1 MKTEHILVMRFSAIG
16 DVAMVVPVVA
26 SLAKQYPHV
35 RITVLSR
42 PFARPFFDHLAPNVG
57 FMAADM
63 KSEYHGVR
71 GLNALY
77 RRLTAKQF
85 TAVADLH
92 NVLRSGYLRMRF
104 NLGRYKVAHINKHRK
119 GKRMLVRTQ
128 DKVMRQQ
135 PTAIENYMEVL
146 EVLGYPVTLDFH
158 SIFEHEGPDLTMLP
172 DDLQADKGGPWIG
185 IAPFAAHEGK
195 VYPTDLME
203 QVVAMLCERHPDG
216 RLLLFGGGS
225 DEMAVFDAWEAKYAQ
240 CMNAS
245 KRLDGFR
252 QELTLMSRLDVM
264 LSMDSANMH
273 LATLTATP
281 VVSIFGATHPY
292 AGFLGYGM
300 TQDDVVQVDD
310 LDCRP
315 CSVFGNKPC
324 LHGDYACMRRI
335 TPEMV
340 VEKVEGRM
348 KDERETPSRPPRGE
362 EWMKD
367 EG

>member
-1 MKTEHILVMRFSAIG
+1 MEKKATLPIADIWAMIRNNNWWYVVSVMLFL
-16 DVAMVVPVVA
+16 
-26 SLAKQYPHV
+26 SLAVY
-35 RITVLSR
+35 
-42 PFARPFFDHLAPNVG
+42 
-57 FMAADM
+57 
-63 KSEYHGVR
+63 Y
-71 GLNALY
+71 LY
-77 RRLTAKQF
+77 RTPNTYSRVEKVIVDEDSQSSMMRDLTAF
-85 TAVADLH
+85 A
-92 NVLRSGYLRMRF
+92 GYNRMRY
-104 NLGRYKVAHINKHRK
+104 GRGTNVDNE
-119 GKRMLVRTQ
+119 
-128 DKVMRQQ
+128 
-135 PTAIENYMEVL
+135 IE
-146 EVLGYPVTLDFH
+146 
-158 SIFEHEGPDLTMLP
+158 
-172 DDLQADKGGPWIG
+172 A
-185 IAPFAAHEGK
+185 FAS
-195 VYPTDLME
+195 PDLME

-300 TQDDVVQVDD
+300 TQDDVVQVDN

-324 LHGDYACMRRI
+324 MRGDYACMRRI